1 MDFEIRKPSA
11 THTGP
16 HSTPPFTAFVSFLE
30 ANIGVWAVY
39 HSYTSRDS
47 AKQRTRKAR
56 AMLAAE
62 GFQFTT
68 RREGDVYTVYGK
80 KSPAL
85 LDLAHTH

>member
-1 MDFEIRKPSA
+1 
-11 THTGP
+11 
-16 HSTPPFTAFVSFLE
+16 
-30 ANIGVWAVY
+30 
-39 HSYTSRDS
+39 
-47 AKQRTRKAR
+47 
-56 AMLAAE
+56 MLAAE